1 MYNSLVMNENIFN
14 KAMETA
20 MKMADAWLE
29 EQLKMGIR
37 VSEAQFAAKAASIY
51 EKVLLNTK
59 LDVLNF

>member
-1 MYNSLVMNENIFN
+1 MNENTFN

-20 MKMADAWLE
+20 MKQADVWYE

>member
-1 MYNSLVMNENIFN
+1 MNENTFN

-20 MKMADAWLE
+20 MKQADAWYE

-37 VSEAQFAAKAASIY
+37 VTEEQFAAKAASIY